1 MGSDICM
8 NSIIKELWYGNVRP
22 REDCRPQT
30 EEYTNLLEYM
40 LRHKAELYNT
50 FNHSQFEVFE
60 KLESCTTEYVSL
72 SEEALFAYAYRLGT
86 RTAME
91 ALLERFNVE

>member
-1 MGSDICM
+1 MEITT
-8 NSIIKELWYGNVRP
+8 ELWRGNVKP

-40 LRHKAELYNT
+40 LRHKTELHNPL
-50 FNHSQFEVFE
+50 NDSQLDVFD
-60 KLESCTTEYVSL
+60 KLESCITEYVRL
-72 SEEALFAYAYRLGT
+72 SEEALFAYAYRLGI

-91 ALLERFNVE
+91 ALLERFNIE